1 MKNKIKDDLNFY
13 EPSPHIMTHKIG
25 FNMVK
30 LRACI
35 RLNEDILKKKNKD
48 DKPATVDCIHHMK
61 TLVDKEKN
69 KKRGG
74 H

>member
-1 MKNKIKDDLNFY
+1 
-13 EPSPHIMTHKIG
+13 MTHKIG